1 MKLGVNVLNYGPAA
15 GPEDF
20 ESWVGCAERLGFDFA
35 MISDHVTLPPEV
47 AAAYPPPFYD
57 PFATLAWLTGR
68 TTTIELGTTVAVLPY
83 RHPLHTARVAANID
97 RFSGGRL
104 ILGVGIGW
112 SAQEFAALGL
122 DFARRAAIAD
132 EYLACILEHWD
143 KEQLTVHGEFL
154 DAEGL
159 ATGPAPVRRPP
170 VWVGGLDGPALRR
183 AAGFGDAWHPYGLDV
198 EALRLRL
205 PALQD
210 AARETGRPV
219 PAVAPRIAL
228 HITDRP
234 VDGDRL
240 IGFGSLEQIL
250 ADLTALAD
258 LGATHVLLD
267 PFLPVFLGAIPF
279 SECRGH
285 DQAQLEVV
293 AAALTSATA

>member
-1 MKLGVNVLNYGPAA
+1 MKLGVNILNYGPAA
-15 GPEDF
+15 EPADF
-20 ESWVGCAERLGFDFA
+20 GAWVGRAEELGFDFA
-35 MISDHVTLPPEV
+35 MISDHVALPPEV

-57 PFATLAWLTGR
+57 PFATLSWLAGR
-68 TTTIELGTTVAVLPY
+68 TTSIELGTTVLVLPY

-112 SAQEFAALGL
+112 SAQEFAALGV

-143 KEQLTVHGEFL
+143 NEQVTMHGTFV
-154 DAEGL
+154 DAQDL
-159 ATGPAPVRRPP
+159 ATGPAPERRPP
-170 VWVGGLDGPALRR
+170 VWVGGLEEPALRR
-183 AAGFGDAWHPYGLDV
+183 AARFGDAWHPYGLD
-198 EALRLRL
+198 ADGLRRRL
-205 PALQD
+205 PHLR
-210 AARETGRPV
+210 AAAEEAGRPT
-219 PAVAPRIAL
+219 PALAPRIAL

-234 VDGDRL
+234 REGDRVP
-240 IGFGSLEQIL
+240 GHGSLDQIL
-250 ADLTALAD
+250 ADLAALAE

-285 DQAQLEVV
+285 DQAQLEAIAEVRK
-293 AAALTSATA
+293 AL